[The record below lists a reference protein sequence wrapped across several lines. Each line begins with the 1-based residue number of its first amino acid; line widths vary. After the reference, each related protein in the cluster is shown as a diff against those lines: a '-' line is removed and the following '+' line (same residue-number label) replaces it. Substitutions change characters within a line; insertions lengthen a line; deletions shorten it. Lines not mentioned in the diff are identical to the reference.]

1 VAEKQSGHT
10 LKRAVTTFRRFLPVL
25 AVCLPNVAGAMC
37 PDSLGASGRPIPWE
51 FSVAGYYYVL
61 PADDDVPI
69 AVARADRGALHLEAR
84 YNYEDRK
91 TVSVFAGWTLSAGES
106 FTIALTPMAG
116 VAFGRTKG
124 IVPALEMSLGRGM
137 FDFYAECEY
146 LLDLNDTSG
155 NFFYSW
161 LELGVAPTELV
172 RIGLAAQ
179 RTRVFESPLEL
190 DRGVFAQ
197 LAPEPGTVSL
207 YAFNLFTESWFLVI
221 GLELAW

>member
-1 VAEKQSGHT
+1 MLTKAPNLFWSS
-10 LKRAVTTFRRFLPVL
+10 LLVL
-25 AVCLPNVAGAMC
+25 VVCLPNAAGAML
-37 PDSLGASGRPIPWE
+37 PDSLGTSGKPKLWE

-61 PADDDVPI
+61 PDDDDVPI

-91 TVSVFAGWTLSAGES
+91 TMSVFAGWTLSAGES

-124 IVPALEMSLGRGM
+124 IIPALEMSLGTGM
-137 FDFYAECEY
+137 FDFYAETEY
-146 LLDLNDTSG
+146 LVDLNDNSG

-161 LELGVAPTELV
+161 LELGVAPTEIV
-172 RIGLAAQ
+172 RVGLTAQ

-190 DRGVFAQ
+190 DRGLFVQ
-197 LAPEPGTVSL
+197 LAPEPVTVSL
-207 YAFNLFTESWFLVI
+207 YAFNLFTDSWFLVV
-221 GLELAW
+221 GLEFAW